1 MTRVV
6 DTKSWWVYASAKIE
20 LTLQIYAYIECVGKR
35 AERCKKRRN
44 KKAQLPKETSRVTLL

>member
-35 AERCKKRRN
+35 AERCKK
-44 KKAQLPKETSRVTLL
+44 KEKQKSSTPQRDVKS